1 MHNKPKSNRRNF
13 LSDITSKALLGTAA
27 LATGQSVF
35 AGNNTHA
42 SENPD
47 EDAFKKSNTQ
57 DYFSQ
62 ADATEKKFVPVML
75 TPFTTDNKIDYKALD
90 ALIDF
95 YFAAGVKG
103 FFANCASSEMYN
115 LTPDER
121 VDLTR
126 HVVKRVNGR
135 ASVVSTGSFGNTNEE
150 KAEFAK
156 RIYHTGVDA
165 VITIT
170 SLMAKKEE
178 SDDVLINNYEEFFK
192 LTDNIPMGT
201 YECPSPY
208 KRLLTPK
215 VFSYLLESNRMI
227 YHKDTALE
235 MSLVKEKLDMI
246 KNSRLEFYDAHT
258 PNAMYSLQAGAKGMS
273 AIAGNFYPEIYAWL
287 CNHVMNPK
295 KQKDVEWIQS
305 ELTRADKIVGNG
317 YNLSAKYFLQKRG
330 VPIQVIGRSRTTP
343 LTAAEMKNM
352 DDFHPVF
359 LSWCDRL
366 KITPAKI

>member
-1 MHNKPKSNRRNF
+1 MYNPKSNRRNF
-13 LSDITSKALLGTAA
+13 LSNITGKAILGSAAILAGQQALAEDPLSDHTNTVTDYGTA
-27 LATGQSVF
+27 S
-35 AGNNTHA
+35 
-42 SENPD
+42 
-47 EDAFKKSNTQ
+47 
-57 DYFSQ
+57 
-62 ADATEKKFVPVML
+62 EKKFVPVML

-135 ASVVSTGSFGNTNEE
+135 ASVVSTGSFGNTIEE

-156 RIYHTGVDA
+156 RIYHTGIDA
-165 VITIT
+165 VITIS
-170 SLMAKKEE
+170 SLMATKEE
-178 SDDVLINNYEEFFK
+178 SDDVLIRNYEKFFT

-215 VFSYLLESNRMI
+215 VFSYLLSTNRMT

-235 MSLVKEKLDMI
+235 LTLVKEKLAQC

-258 PNAMYSLQAGAKGMS
+258 PNAMYSLQGGAKGMS

-287 CNHVMNPK
+287 CQHVMDPK
-295 KQKDVEWIQS
+295 KQKEVEWIQS

-317 YNLSAKYFLQKRG
+317 YNLSAKYFLKKRG

-343 LTAAEMKNM
+343 LTEAESKNM
-352 DDFHPVF
+352 DEFYPVF
-359 LSWCDRL
+359 LSWCERL
-366 KITPAKI
+366 RISPAKI